1 VLLTTL
7 GATRRQVLRIA
18 LAEYVSLGLL
28 SAIAS
33 LGLATAAGW
42 GIVEQFFELQFRF
55 PAFGIGGFAV
65 AIIGLTVAVGLWT
78 SREVFART
86 PLEILRA
93 E

>member
-1 VLLTTL
+1 M
-7 GATRRQVLRIA
+7 LRIA

-28 SAIAS
+28 SAVAS
-33 LGLATAAGW
+33 LGLATAAAW
-42 GIVEQFFELQFRF
+42 AIVDRFFEMTFAF
-55 PAFGIGGFAV
+55 PALGIGGFAV
-65 AIIGLTVAVGLWT
+65 VIIGVTLGVGLWT